1 MRRYR
6 QPAWNCR
13 RQPSHALVLTGMR
26 RCGKIRLQSRI
37 LHTAKGKAVTI
48 NLGDMRPTS
57 SGRRTFTGLARTLPA
72 WQTHP
77 MSAQKAFQRG
87 VSPLLQLLLPGKED
101 LIMASVPDQRLQD
114 RIDQLAGKST
124 EGELTE
130 EERAEYEGYIR
141 ANKFIALMMREAKR
155 FKAQSAA

>member
-1 MRRYR
+1 
-6 QPAWNCR
+6 
-13 RQPSHALVLTGMR
+13 
-26 RCGKIRLQSRI
+26 
-37 LHTAKGKAVTI
+37 
-48 NLGDMRPTS
+48 
-57 SGRRTFTGLARTLPA
+57 
-72 WQTHP
+72 
-77 MSAQKAFQRG
+77 MSTQMAFQRG

-101 LIMASVPDQRLQD
+101 LIMSVMPDRTLRD

-130 EERAEYEGYIR
+130 EERAEYEGYVR

>member
-1 MRRYR
+1 
-6 QPAWNCR
+6 
-13 RQPSHALVLTGMR
+13 
-26 RCGKIRLQSRI
+26 
-37 LHTAKGKAVTI
+37 
-48 NLGDMRPTS
+48 
-57 SGRRTFTGLARTLPA
+57 
-72 WQTHP
+72 
-77 MSAQKAFQRG
+77 MSTQMAFQRG

-101 LIMASVPDQRLQD
+101 LIMSVMPDRSLRD

-130 EERAEYEGYIR
+130 EEQAEYEGYVR

>member
-1 MRRYR
+1 
-6 QPAWNCR
+6 
-13 RQPSHALVLTGMR
+13 
-26 RCGKIRLQSRI
+26 
-37 LHTAKGKAVTI
+37 
-48 NLGDMRPTS
+48 
-57 SGRRTFTGLARTLPA
+57 
-72 WQTHP
+72 
-77 MSAQKAFQRG
+77 MSTQMAFQRG

-101 LIMASVPDQRLQD
+101 LIMSVMPDRSLRD

-130 EERAEYEGYIR
+130 EERAEYEGYVR

>member
-1 MRRYR
+1 
-6 QPAWNCR
+6 
-13 RQPSHALVLTGMR
+13 
-26 RCGKIRLQSRI
+26 
-37 LHTAKGKAVTI
+37 
-48 NLGDMRPTS
+48 
-57 SGRRTFTGLARTLPA
+57 
-72 WQTHP
+72 
-77 MSAQKAFQRG
+77 MSTQMAFQRG

-101 LIMASVPDQRLQD
+101 LIMSVMPDQSLRD

-130 EERAEYEGYIR
+130 EERAEYEGYVR

>member
-1 MRRYR
+1 
-6 QPAWNCR
+6 
-13 RQPSHALVLTGMR
+13 
-26 RCGKIRLQSRI
+26 
-37 LHTAKGKAVTI
+37 
-48 NLGDMRPTS
+48 
-57 SGRRTFTGLARTLPA
+57 
-72 WQTHP
+72 
-77 MSAQKAFQRG
+77 MSTQMAFQRG

-101 LIMASVPDQRLQD
+101 LIMSVMPDRALRD

-130 EERAEYEGYIR
+130 EERAEYEGYVR

>member
-1 MRRYR
+1 
-6 QPAWNCR
+6 
-13 RQPSHALVLTGMR
+13 
-26 RCGKIRLQSRI
+26 
-37 LHTAKGKAVTI
+37 
-48 NLGDMRPTS
+48 
-57 SGRRTFTGLARTLPA
+57 
-72 WQTHP
+72 

>member
-1 MRRYR
+1 MHERAQRGK
-6 QPAWNCR
+6 
-13 RQPSHALVLTGMR
+13 LVL
-26 RCGKIRLQSRI
+26 
-37 LHTAKGKAVTI
+37 
-48 NLGDMRPTS
+48 
-57 SGRRTFTGLARTLPA
+57 
-72 WQTHP
+72 
-77 MSAQKAFQRG
+77 MSTQMAFQRG

-101 LIMASVPDQRLQD
+101 LIMSVMPDRALRD

-130 EERAEYEGYIR
+130 EERAEYEGYVR

>member
-1 MRRYR
+1 MNT
-6 QPAWNCR
+6 Q
-13 RQPSHALVLTGMR
+13 M
-26 RCGKIRLQSRI
+26 
-37 LHTAKGKAVTI
+37 
-48 NLGDMRPTS
+48 
-57 SGRRTFTGLARTLPA
+57 
-72 WQTHP
+72 
-77 MSAQKAFQRG
+77 AFQRG

-101 LIMASVPDQRLQD
+101 LIMSVMPDRSLRD

-130 EERAEYEGYIR
+130 EERAEYEGYVR

>member
-1 MRRYR
+1 MRERCLR
-6 QPAWNCR
+6 GK
-13 RQPSHALVLTGMR
+13 LV
-26 RCGKIRLQSRI
+26 
-37 LHTAKGKAVTI
+37 
-48 NLGDMRPTS
+48 
-57 SGRRTFTGLARTLPA
+57 
-72 WQTHP
+72 P
-77 MSAQKAFQRG
+77 MSTQMAFQRG

-101 LIMASVPDQRLQD
+101 LIMSVMPDRALRD

-130 EERAEYEGYIR
+130 EERAEYEGYVR